1 MIKEL
6 MIKFTRLCIW
16 FMELPFIIRITFS
29 PLYILT
35 MIIYSF
41 IYYIIYFI
49 CSIKYG
55 KSEWKKIHYNYI
67 IEYYKDFLK
76 DM

>member
-1 MIKEL
+1 MIKKL
-6 MIKFTRLCIW
+6 MIEFTKLCIR
-16 FMELPFIIRITFS
+16 FMELPLIIRIIFS
-29 PLYILT
+29 PLYVLT
-35 MIIYSF
+35 MIIYSI
-41 IYYIIYFI
+41 IYYVIYFI

-67 IEYYKDFLK
+67 TEYYKDFLK